1 LIPDRNPSSVYFD
14 VVVRA
19 ILRTLREVWAEPGGR
34 LLILSVLAILVV
46 GTTFY
51 TIVEDWTVIEA
62 LYFTVITLT
71 TIGYGDLHP
80 TTEFSR
86 LFTIFFV
93 LAGVSTLLGFLNFIL
108 GRTVKEQVQRRQL
121 KGK

>member
-1 LIPDRNPSSVYFD
+1 M
-14 VVVRA
+14 
-19 ILRTLREVWAEPGGR
+19 
-34 LLILSVLAILVV
+34 ILSVVAILVV

-51 TIVEDWTVIEA
+51 TLVEDWSVIEA

-86 LFTIFFV
+86 VFTIFFV

-108 GRTVKEQVQRRQL
+108 GRTVKDQVERRQQ
-121 KGK
+121 KRK

>member
-1 LIPDRNPSSVYFD
+1 M
-14 VVVRA
+14 
-19 ILRTLREVWAEPGGR
+19 
-34 LLILSVLAILVV
+34 SVLVILAT

-51 TIVEDWTVIEA
+51 TIVEDWSVIQA

-86 LFTIFFV
+86 VFTIFFV

-108 GRTVKEQVQRRQL
+108 GRTVKEQVERRQQ

>member
-1 LIPDRNPSSVYFD
+1 M
-14 VVVRA
+14 VRA
-19 ILRTLREVWAEPGGR
+19 IVRTLREVWAEPGGR
-34 LLILSVLAILVV
+34 LLILSVLAILVT

-51 TIVEDWTVIEA
+51 TLVEDWSVIQA

-108 GRTVKEQVQRRQL
+108 GRTVKDQVERRQQ

>member
-1 LIPDRNPSSVYFD
+1 M
-14 VVVRA
+14 
-19 ILRTLREVWAEPGGR
+19 
-34 LLILSVLAILVV
+34 LILSVSVILAT

-51 TIVEDWTVIEA
+51 TIVEDWTVIQA
-62 LYFTVITLT
+62 LYFTVISLT

-108 GRTVKEQVQRRQL
+108 GRTVKEQVERKQQ
-121 KGK
+121 KDK

>member
-1 LIPDRNPSSVYFD
+1 M
-14 VVVRA
+14 
-19 ILRTLREVWAEPGGR
+19 
-34 LLILSVLAILVV
+34 ILSVTVILAT

-51 TIVEDWTVIEA
+51 TIVEDWTVVQA

-86 LFTIFFV
+86 VFTIFFV

-108 GRTVKEQVQRRQL
+108 GRTVKEQVERRQQ

>member
-1 LIPDRNPSSVYFD
+1 M
-14 VVVRA
+14 VRA

-34 LLILSVLAILVV
+34 LLILSVLAILVT
-46 GTTFY
+46 GTIFY
-51 TIVEDWTVIEA
+51 TLVEDWSVIEA

-108 GRTVKEQVQRRQL
+108 GRTVKDQVEKRQQ
-121 KGK
+121 KEK

>member
-1 LIPDRNPSSVYFD
+1 M
-14 VVVRA
+14 VRA

-34 LLILSVLAILVV
+34 LLILSVLAILVT

-51 TIVEDWTVIEA
+51 TLVEDWSVIQA

-108 GRTVKEQVQRRQL
+108 GRTVKDQVERRQQ

>member
-1 LIPDRNPSSVYFD
+1 M
-14 VVVRA
+14 
-19 ILRTLREVWAEPGGR
+19 REVWAEPAGR
-34 LLILSVLAILVV
+34 VLILGVLAIVAT

-51 TIVEDWTVIEA
+51 TLIEKWSIVDA

-80 TTEFSR
+80 TTDVSKI
-86 LFTIFFV
+86 FTIFFV
-93 LAGVSTLLGFLNFIL
+93 LAGVSFILGFLNFII
-108 GRTVKEQVQRRQL
+108 GRTVKDRVEKKQ

>member
-1 LIPDRNPSSVYFD
+1 M
-14 VVVRA
+14 
-19 ILRTLREVWAEPGGR
+19 
-34 LLILSVLAILVV
+34 SVLVILAA

-51 TIVEDWTVIEA
+51 TLVEGWTVIEA

-93 LAGVSTLLGFLNFIL
+93 LAGVSTLLGFSTSYS
-108 GRTVKEQVQRRQL
+108 GARSKTR
-121 KGK
+121 

>member
-1 LIPDRNPSSVYFD
+1 

-34 LLILSVLAILVV
+34 LLIMSVLVILTT
-46 GTTFY
+46 GTIFY
-51 TIVEDWTVIEA
+51 TIVEDWSVIQA

-86 LFTIFFV
+86 VFTIFFV

-108 GRTVKEQVQRRQL
+108 GRTVKEQVERRQQ

>member
-1 LIPDRNPSSVYFD
+1 LITTVL
-14 VVVRA
+14 V
-19 ILRTLREVWAEPGGR
+19 ILA
-34 LLILSVLAILVV
+34 V

-51 TIVEDWTVIEA
+51 TIVEDWSVVQA

-71 TIGYGDLHP
+71 TIGYGDLYP

-86 LFTIFFV
+86 IFTIFFV

-108 GRTVKEQVQRRQL
+108 GRTVQEQVARKEAKAQKSAQGDL
-121 KGK
+121 AEIAGEGVAPESEEDLE

>member
-1 LIPDRNPSSVYFD
+1 VLV
-14 VVVRA
+14 
-19 ILRTLREVWAEPGGR
+19 ILAT
-34 LLILSVLAILVV
+34 

-51 TIVEDWTVIEA
+51 TLVEGWTVIEA

-108 GRTVKEQVQRRQL
+108 GRTVKEQVERRQQ

>member
-1 LIPDRNPSSVYFD
+1 M
-14 VVVRA
+14 
-19 ILRTLREVWAEPGGR
+19 
-34 LLILSVLAILVV
+34 AILVV

-51 TIVEDWTVIEA
+51 TLVEDWSVIEA
-62 LYFTVITLT
+62 LYFTVVTLT

-86 LFTIFFV
+86 VFTIFFV

-108 GRTVKEQVQRRQL
+108 GRTVKEQVERRQQ

>member
-1 LIPDRNPSSVYFD
+1 M
-14 VVVRA
+14 
-19 ILRTLREVWAEPGGR
+19 
-34 LLILSVLAILVV
+34 SVLVILAT

-51 TIVEDWTVIEA
+51 TVVEDWSVIEA

-80 TTEFSR
+80 TTELSR
-86 LFTIFFV
+86 VFTIFFV

-108 GRTVKEQVQRRQL
+108 GRTVKEQVERRQQ

>member
-1 LIPDRNPSSVYFD
+1 M
-14 VVVRA
+14 
-19 ILRTLREVWAEPGGR
+19 
-34 LLILSVLAILVV
+34 ILSVSVILAT

-51 TIVEDWTVIEA
+51 TVVEDWTVIQA

-86 LFTIFFV
+86 FFTIFFV

-108 GRTVKEQVQRRQL
+108 GRTVKEQVERRQQ

>member
-1 LIPDRNPSSVYFD
+1 M
-14 VVVRA
+14 
-19 ILRTLREVWAEPGGR
+19 
-34 LLILSVLAILVV
+34 AILVV
-46 GTTFY
+46 GTSFY
-51 TIVEDWTVIEA
+51 TLVEDWSVIEA

-86 LFTIFFV
+86 VFTIFFV

-108 GRTVKEQVQRRQL
+108 GRTVKEQVERRQQ

>member
-1 LIPDRNPSSVYFD
+1 
-14 VVVRA
+14 VVRA

-34 LLILSVLAILVV
+34 LLIFSVLVILAT

-51 TIVEDWTVIEA
+51 TLVEGWTVIEA

-108 GRTVKEQVQRRQL
+108 GRTVQGQVERRQQ

>member
-1 LIPDRNPSSVYFD
+1 M
-14 VVVRA
+14 
-19 ILRTLREVWAEPGGR
+19 
-34 LLILSVLAILVV
+34 SVLVILTT
-46 GTTFY
+46 GTIFY
-51 TIVEDWTVIEA
+51 TIVEDWSVIQA

-86 LFTIFFV
+86 VFTIFFV

-108 GRTVKEQVQRRQL
+108 GRTVKEQVERRQQ

>member
-1 LIPDRNPSSVYFD
+1 MIPDRNPSSVYFD

>member
-1 LIPDRNPSSVYFD
+1 VFLY
-14 VVVRA
+14 
-19 ILRTLREVWAEPGGR
+19 RTLREVWAEPAGR
-34 LLILSVLAILVV
+34 VLILGVLAIVAT

-51 TIVEDWTVIEA
+51 TLIEKWSIVDA

-80 TTEFSR
+80 TTDVSKI
-86 LFTIFFV
+86 FTIFFV
-93 LAGVSTLLGFLNFIL
+93 LAGVSFILGFLNFII
-108 GRTVKEQVQRRQL
+108 GRTVKDRVEKKQ

>member
-1 LIPDRNPSSVYFD
+1 LIPDRGRGRVYFG

-34 LLILSVLAILVV
+34 LLIVSVLVILAT

-51 TIVEDWTVIEA
+51 TLVEDWTVIEA

-108 GRTVKEQVQRRQL
+108 GRTVKDQVERRQQ

>member
-1 LIPDRNPSSVYFD
+1 MWS
-14 VVVRA
+14 
-19 ILRTLREVWAEPGGR
+19 EPGGR
-34 LLILSVLAILVV
+34 LLIVSVLAILVV

-51 TIVEDWTVIEA
+51 ALVEDWSVIEA

-108 GRTVKEQVQRRQL
+108 GRTVKEQVERRQQ
-121 KGK
+121 KEK

>member
-1 LIPDRNPSSVYFD
+1 M
-14 VVVRA
+14 
-19 ILRTLREVWAEPGGR
+19 
-34 LLILSVLAILVV
+34 SVLAILVV

-51 TIVEDWTVIEA
+51 TLVEDWSVIEA

-86 LFTIFFV
+86 VFTIFFV

-108 GRTVKEQVQRRQL
+108 GRTVKMQVERRQQ

>member
-1 LIPDRNPSSVYFD
+1 
-14 VVVRA
+14 VVRA
-19 ILRTLREVWAEPGGR
+19 ILRTLREVWSEPGGR
-34 LLILSVLAILVV
+34 LLIVSVLAILVV

-51 TIVEDWTVIEA
+51 ALVEDWSVIEA

-108 GRTVKEQVQRRQL
+108 GRTVKEQVERRQQ
-121 KGK
+121 KEK